1 MGRTNSQCTKSALS
15 LDKNIQLFIKLWNQS
30 TTLKAWMIVGSFH
43 NNEKHDLITIINLKR
58 DLIFFIL
65 NYQRKYMYE
74 QQVNNILQYKEL

>member
-1 MGRTNSQCTKSALS
+1 
-15 LDKNIQLFIKLWNQS
+15 
-30 TTLKAWMIVGSFH
+30 MIVGSFH